1 MQNPNLYI
9 LTGGP
14 GAGKTTILAELEN
27 RGFRTVPEIAR
38 QLIQE
43 QVQADGN
50 ALPWGD
56 KKRYA
61 KLMLERSIIS
71 FREHTPAS
79 QIVFCDRAIPDTLC
93 YLRLIGQDDTEAMA
107 ACSSYRYAR
116 TVFLASPCRSVCGET
131 RLPIPAAFAASFTA
145 IQATLVVTARRLAS
159 CSPYLGTGKS
169 SASSSAST
177 CAGSQAAWH

>member
-71 FREHTPAS
+71 FRHTLLS
-79 QIVFCDRAIPDTLC
+79 SIDRPGRHRGDGRVQFLPVCPNSISRLTVPERVWRNTLA
-93 YLRLIGQDDTEAMA
+93 D
-107 ACSSYRYAR
+107 
-116 TVFLASPCRSVCGET
+116 P
-131 RLPIPAAFAASFTA
+131 
-145 IQATLVVTARRLAS
+145 RRLRRLVH
-159 CSPYLGTGKS
+159 CNPGDLGGDGT
-169 SASSSAST
+169 SARQLFSIP
-177 CAGSQAAWH
+177 GNR

>member
-116 TVFLASPCRSVCGET
+116 TVFLASPWREIYSTDAERKQSFAEAVRTCDLMAKVYEECGCEIGPFSRPGRCNAAT
-131 RLPIPAAFAASFTA
+131 RREIS
-145 IQATLVVTARRLAS
+145 
-159 CSPYLGTGKS
+159 
-169 SASSSAST
+169 
-177 CAGSQAAWH
+177 